1 MKSSLKTARIIVNS
15 AMSHVTT
22 KNNNWKESAERSNSF
37 TIKIICWIAL
47 NIGRPAARVIL
58 YPITAYFFITSPK
71 VIRASKYYFSRIH
84 GSKVSFITV
93 IKHIHH
99 FSATILDRVFFLTD
113 QHEKFN
119 ITIYGQEI
127 LDKYMTQGNGGILLG
142 SHHGSFEV
150 LRSLAIKTHNVRLK
164 VLMYREHNQ
173 MITRIL
179 DKLNPDVA
187 ETVINLAD
195 NDALLQMQQ
204 AINEG
209 FFVGMLGDRVTE
221 GERKTECVLL
231 NDKVNFPS
239 GPMLMAS
246 ILKVPVVLFYGL
258 YQGGNRYD
266 LHIELLTDGLNIERK
281 NRQQAVQHWTQ
292 QYVSR
297 LEQHIIKSPYNWF
310 NFYDFWN
317 DENK

>member
-1 MKSSLKTARIIVNS
+1 
-15 AMSHVTT
+15 MSHAAG
-22 KNNNWKESAERSNSF
+22 KDNNWKESAERSNSF
-37 TIKIICWIAL
+37 TLKLICWIAL
-47 NIGRPAARVIL
+47 NIGRPTARIIL
-58 YPITAYFFITSPK
+58 YPITAYFFLTSPK
-71 VIRASKYYFSRIH
+71 VIRASKYYFRRLQ

-113 QHEKFN
+113 QHDKFKMN
-119 ITIYGQEI
+119 IYGRKI
-127 LDKYMTQGNGGILLG
+127 LDDYTAQGKGGILLG

-150 LRSLAIKTHNVRLK
+150 LRSLAVKDSHVRLK

-173 MITRIL
+173 MITRIF

-187 ETVINLAD
+187 GTVINLAD

-204 AINEG
+204 AIDEG
-209 FFVGMLGDRVTE
+209 YFVGMLGDRVTD

-231 NDKVNFPS
+231 GDKVNFPA

-246 ILKVPVVLFYGL
+246 ILKVPVILFYGL
-258 YQGGNRYD
+258 YQGGNNYD
-266 LHIELLTDGLNIERK
+266 LHVELLTDGLNIDRK
-281 NRQQAVQHWTQ
+281 KREQEVQSWTQ
-292 QYVSR
+292 KYVSR
-297 LEQHIIKSPYNWF
+297 LEHYIIKSPYNWF